1 MTEEQLIEV
10 LRRQV
15 AEAGG
20 QHHWAWKHGIQQS
33 MVSAVLQGRRTLS
46 LRFALALGFR
56 RVVSYEPL
64 ESADIPGACPSMS
77 VSSLN
82 LEPAGVG
89 PVGSFFGQEES
100 PP

>member
-1 MTEEQLIEV
+1 MTEDQLIDV

-15 AEAGG
+15 ADAGG
-20 QHHWAWKHGIQQS
+20 QHYWAWDHGIQQS
-33 MVSAVLQGRRTLS
+33 MVSAILQGRRAVS
-46 LRFALALGFR
+46 LRVALALGYR
-56 RVVSYEPL
+56 RIVVYEPL

-89 PVGSFFGQEES
+89 PVGSSFGQEES